1 MNKPLVSILIV
12 NWNTCKLTCDCIRS
26 VIDQTRCDYE
36 IIVVDN
42 ASTDDSIEQIRLQ
55 FKDVTLIANEANIGF
70 AAANN
75 EAMKA
80 AKGQYLL
87 LLNSDTVV
95 LDGAID
101 KTIEF
106 ADKNPDAAVVG
117 CKAINSDMSLQ
128 CNCFMF
134 PSLLNMFLMSTYL
147 YKVFDRSRFFGRER
161 MSYWNYD
168 TVRQVDVVT
177 GCFMLVRRE
186 AIEEVGAMD
195 ERFFMY
201 AEETDWCYRFKQ
213 AGYKVLYTPVPSIIH
228 FGGQSSK
235 KVSQMALQVH
245 ASVLFFI
252 RKHKGRLQYAVAC
265 LLTSLF
271 FIVRLPVWGGIWLLK
286 RTDAAAQKTKL
297 YARGAL
303 AALAGVDALSIK
315 GNK

>member
-117 CKAINSDMSLQ
+117 CKALNSDMSLQ

-186 AIEEVGAMD
+186 AIEAVGGMD
-195 ERFFMY
+195 ESYFMY

-213 AGYKVLYTPVPSIIH
+213 AGYKVLYTPSASIIH

-235 KVSQMALQVH
+235 KVSLMALQVH

-252 RKHKGRLQYAVAC
+252 RKHKGRLQYAIGC